1 MYLYFKENGK
11 LFLKSKKQ
19 ITENLD
25 SSLTEMLVDDSFD
38 LMTEGEADSEGIVAR
53 REMTKTEIENSLSY
67 SNKRAAAYPSIE
79 DQLDKIYHDGLDAWK
94 SEIQAIKDTY
104 PKP

>member
-1 MYLYFKENGK
+1 MYLYFKTDGT

-25 SSLTEMLVDDSFD
+25 SSLTEMFVDDSFD
-38 LMTEGEADSEGIVAR
+38 LTTEGEADSEGIVAR

-79 DQLDKIYHDGLDAWK
+79 DQLDKIYHEGLDAWK
-94 SEIQAIKDTY
+94 ADIKAIKDAN
-104 PKP
+104 PK

>member
-1 MYLYFKENGK
+1 MYLYFKTDGT
-11 LFLKSKKQ
+11 LFLKSKTQ
-19 ITENLD
+19 ITKNLD

-38 LMTEGEADSEGIVAR
+38 LTTEGEADSEGIVAR

-79 DQLDKIYHDGLDAWK
+79 DQLDKIYHEGLDAWK
-94 SEIQAIKDTY
+94 ADIKAIKDAN
-104 PKP
+104 PK